1 MCSSTFLFNSKLFS
15 KINLLKFQFSLV
27 LSLVL
32 QTETEKLGGL
42 IVFPSL
48 FFFFL
53 FFVFFFFQFLCG
65 GFGVVELFYGFFFY
79 FLVIFVVD
87 FAGNPFKMSRLAF
100 PAGCIEV
107 DIQLHRRRLTT
118 FDYSPS

>member
-1 MCSSTFLFNSKLFS
+1 M
-15 KINLLKFQFSLV
+15 IV
-27 LSLVL
+27 
-32 QTETEKLGGL
+32 L

-48 FFFFL
+48 FFFFFFYFQCRGFAFVQLINGL
-53 FFVFFFFQFLCG
+53 FI
-65 GFGVVELFYGFFFY
+65 Y